1 MIHLVGL
8 LQMHYADPIDLA
20 CYGIADAETLSMKMG
35 VASLLTLPL
44 TWIYRGATAREKQ
57 NHTWSAVVA
66 LLGVVQI
73 LVGMFCVPFGCLSGN
88 ALTTFFGYAT
98 PWFISAML
106 FRSAVAPVPPTI
118 QSRPGDPFA

>member
-1 MIHLVGL
+1 MIYLIGL

-20 CYGIADAETLSMKMG
+20 CYGIAHAETLSMKIG
-35 VASLLTLPL
+35 VFALLTLPL
-44 TWIYRGATAREKQ
+44 TWKFRAATAREKQ
-57 NHTWSAVVA
+57 NHTWSAVMA
-66 LLGVVQI
+66 LLGVVHM

-106 FRSAVAPVPPTI
+106 FRSAVTPTPPST
-118 QSRPGDPFA
+118 QSLSGGPFA